1 MKLAKSIIGINQAGL
16 RQWLVTSSSIFA
28 AGLGG
33 HIKQETVTWVGKR
46 RTRHRTARQTRQRI
60 ARTSTLTASTSP
72 SPWLEE
78 AGQRACPAMNQ
89 GSHDPNVNTQHY
101 LNVILM
107 SVSMGWGNTQ

>member
-1 MKLAKSIIGINQAGL
+1 MVGNQLKHICSRTGRPDKAGNCN
-16 RQWLVTSSSIFA
+16 
-28 AGLGG
+28 
-33 HIKQETVTWVGKR
+33 VGWQK
-46 RTRHRTARQTRQRI
+46 TYKAQDGKTNKAENSKNLHTYSLNLPI
-60 ARTSTLTASTSP
+60 S
-72 SPWLEE
+72 WLEE